1 MLNRVVN
8 RKKPAPAAP
17 PPHDPWKLRRE
28 RHWRLLYR
36 GKDKKLHF
44 HGQQP
49 DEFVRMVV
57 RKHKWFLVQPALPF
71 IGSIALFLLVT
82 AGALR
87 LPQLGVL
94 WVVVDGAAIMLM
106 IVTGVWFLWRD
117 FIVWWFNVDIITNKR
132 LIRWSGFLSPSRK
145 EYPTEKIQQ
154 IAVDARETLGEIL
167 LGYGD
172 LHLYIV
178 GGEID
183 MKQIPHPKEVR
194 DEIEGITDDIKANKK
209 PDPKPPVP
217 ADPEIA
223 KVLADLGK
231 QKEKPK
237 PPDPD
242 SKYPPLHKDR
252 RIGPRRTFG
261 GPLRIVCD
269 VRYAYGESTVMYI
282 QHSWFVL
289 FQRMVLPVLALL
301 LVLPLTV
308 YVPSTSMLPRSFD
321 TMWWGFFALVI
332 VGLLVYLA
340 IVYINYADDVYI
352 LTNRR
357 IIDIERKLMFLYE
370 DRMTVDYKNI
380 RDIRVILPNALLT
393 LLDIGNVYIETPGNS
408 PDVVFRMVRHPLS
421 IQDKINQIKGLKD
434 QADKIE
440 AENNRKK
447 ELHMWFGTVL
457 TTQEQEQS
465 QKTPT
470 TSKGAPNV
478 CKMDLFEAMEK
489 ADEQGLNIVV
499 VGEEP
504 VTSEYGQV
512 VHQNPPPGTLIEV
525 GGELQVWLGRRVTPA
540 DII

>member
-1 MLNRVVN
+1 MLSRVVN
-8 RKKPAPAAP
+8 RKKPTPTAP

-36 GKDKKLHF
+36 GKDNKLHF

-57 RKHKWFLVQPALPF
+57 RKHKWFLVQPALPL

-82 AGALR
+82 AGTIR
-87 LPQLGVL
+87 LPQLEPLWGVL
-94 WVVVDGAAIMLM
+94 EGSAIILM
-106 IVTGVWFLWRD
+106 IVTGAWFAWRD

-154 IAVDARETLGEIL
+154 IAVDARDTLGQIL

-172 LHLYIV
+172 LHIYIV
-178 GGEID
+178 GSEID
-183 MKQIPHPKEVR
+183 IKQIPHPKEVR
-194 DEIEGITDDIKANKK
+194 DEIEGITDDIKAKK
-209 PDPKPPVP
+209 DPDPIPPVP
-217 ADPEIA
+217 ADPEVA

-231 QKEKPK
+231 QKDKPK

-269 VRYAYGESTVMYI
+269 VRYAYGESTAMYI

-289 FQRMVLPVLALL
+289 LQRMVPPILALL
-301 LVLPLTV
+301 IVLPLTV
-308 YVPSTSMLPRSFD
+308 YIPSTSILARSLVAP
-321 TMWWGFFALVI
+321 WWWFFGLLI
-332 VGLLVYLA
+332 VGLLIFIL
-340 IVYINYADDVYI
+340 IVYINWVDDVYI

-370 DRMTVDYKNI
+370 DRMDVDYKNI
-380 RDIRVILPNALLT
+380 RDIRVTLPNIVMT
-393 LLDIGNVYIETPGNS
+393 LLDIGNVYIETPGSS
-408 PDVVFRMVRHPLS
+408 PNIVFTMVQHPLS
-421 IQDKINQIKGLKD
+421 IQDKINELKVLKEK
-434 QADKIE
+434 ADKIE
-440 AENNRKK
+440 EENKRKK

-457 TTQEQEQS
+457 TTQEHEKV
-465 QKTPT
+465 QK
-470 TSKGAPNV
+470 SSSNGAPNLQG
-478 CKMDLFEAMEK
+478 MDLFTAMEK
-489 ADEQGLNIVV
+489 ADEVGLEVV
-499 VGEEP
+499 VLGEEP
-504 VTSEYGQV
+504 THTQV
-512 VHQNPPPGTLIEV
+512 GKVVYQSPPHGTLVEA
-525 GGELQVWLGRRVTPA
+525 GGELQVWLGRRPTPA